1 MADALYVIM
10 HWLHISSV
18 VALIGGLFYASLT
31 MIPAS
36 SALAAEA
43 REALSEKAAAAFRP
57 VVVAA
62 IAGLIVSGTYNILS
76 SPGHT
81 VRYHIAL
88 GIKLLL
94 AAHVFAV
101 ALLATRAGPNPR
113 RARMMA
119 GAAISGFLIIL
130 ISVYLRRIF

>member
-1 MADALYVIM
+1 MPDALYVIM

-18 VALIGGLFYASLT
+18 AALIGGFLYARLAMT
-31 MIPAS
+31 PAS
-36 SALAAEA
+36 GTFAPEA
-43 REALSEKAAAAFRP
+43 RETLSEKAAAAFRP
-57 VVVAA
+57 VVFAA
-62 IAGLIVSGTYNILS
+62 IAGLLVSGLYNIVS

-94 AAHVFAV
+94 VAHVFAV
-101 ALLATRAGPNPR
+101 SLLIVRPNNPR
-113 RARMMA
+113 RARLMT
-119 GAAISGFLIIL
+119 GAILSGFAIVL